1 MTHFWKPMPYY
12 YFRDKDTLS
21 LFKRNDISTGIAA
34 MKIYILICLTSN
46 SDESGNYCSSLTYD
60 QISKYA
66 SLSRKLISSGFKK
79 LDKLGL
85 LAFEGKKKKRY
96 YLIGVK
102 RTGNVFLEGRF
113 KQSHGYW
120 AKLPYIGLV
129 DSAGRITAFE
139 SMSNRSLVELNS
151 LKLFVYLL
159 SIRSKDDASINVT
172 LAKISSKLGISFQD
186 AMLAISFMQSI
197 GMLYK
202 VNLGDN
208 TISNYDAAFS
218 IKFLVCGWERLE
230 WKPNYLSHDEW
241 KDKMLVNMFPE
252 R

>member
-85 LAFEGKKKKRY
+85 LAFEG
-96 YLIGVK
+96 
-102 RTGNVFLEGRF
+102 
-113 KQSHGYW
+113 
-120 AKLPYIGLV
+120 
-129 DSAGRITAFE
+129 
-139 SMSNRSLVELNS
+139 
-151 LKLFVYLL
+151 
-159 SIRSKDDASINVT
+159 
-172 LAKISSKLGISFQD
+172 
-186 AMLAISFMQSI
+186 
-197 GMLYK
+197 
-202 VNLGDN
+202 
-208 TISNYDAAFS
+208 
-218 IKFLVCGWERLE
+218 
-230 WKPNYLSHDEW
+230 
-241 KDKMLVNMFPE
+241 
-252 R
+252 